1 MGEWQ
6 GLWCRLFAHPLALSP
21 PTATPTHPPP
31 TTPHA
36 HLPHAPRLQRQR
48 GQQGGGGGGGRSDQR
63 YDVSSSGVLQAP
75 PSRQQLEIQLGGGP
89 RLQRHLRCC
98 CLGAGGA
105 LAGASADPAP
115 LLGANDV
122 TCPPPPTHPH
132 PQPDHPPTPAPPPPP
147 RAAAGWPPRPSG
159 CLRRRPAADAW
170 RRGERLWMVGR
181 GGEGGVAGR

>member
-1 MGEWQ
+1 MA
-6 GLWCRLFAHPLALSP
+6 RALVPFVRSP
-21 PTATPTHPPP
+21 PRSLTPDRHTHPP
-31 TTPHA
+31 TTHHTPR
-36 HLPHAPRLQRQR
+36 APATRAPSAAAA
-48 GQQGGGGGGGRSDQR
+48 GAAGGRGGGGRSDQR